1 MSPFFFSLT
10 SVTCQFASAQS
21 NVGLLSGKV
30 LWIRLKSIYINGWPL
45 QATFVMLSMGIWFGW
60 HGDGFFL
67 GTHNRRSPLDAEP
80 RQTKWAKRRRQSV
93 SWSRSIYLSFC
104 FRIDWQNSVSGTM
117 SELIVF
123 QRVHQLARWREQ
135 QQQKNELEC
144 LARPHPVIRLRKN
157 EELVASHVH
166 RFRLM
171 FLVRAFNV
179 AFLLLFCSFS
189 ISDCSYKAFQCW
201 IELWRSTL
209 FVFLF
214 GFFLLLSRGRDDR
227 RANWS
232 AQTWVMHSQLCTRV
246 CVSVCLC
253 GKAVK
258 YRFLFE
264 LQRRHSPPTSTDACT
279 NLNDPGPLLCRYQ
292 SCVLSTCRWLA
303 KRNVIVLFIC
313 FLFLDRKIWKTL
325 RL

>member
-21 NVGLLSGKV
+21 NEGLPSGKV

-135 QQQKNELEC
+135 QQKNELEC
-144 LARPHPVIRLRKN
+144 LARPHPVIRLRKKWR
-157 EELVASHVH
+157 A
-166 RFRLM
+166 RRLTRPSIPADVSCPCVQCG
-171 FLVRAFNV
+171 FSF
-179 AFLLLFCSFS
+179 LFCSFS

-201 IELWRSTL
+201 IELWRSSL
-209 FVFLF
+209 FFCLA
-214 GFFLLLSRGRDDR
+214 FFFFSLEGEMIEGPIGVHRLEWCI
-227 RANWS
+227 ANF
-232 AQTWVMHSQLCTRV
+232 VR
-246 CVSVCLC
+246 VSVCLC
-253 GKAVK
+253 V
-258 YRFLFE
+258 
-264 LQRRHSPPTSTDACT
+264 
-279 NLNDPGPLLCRYQ
+279 
-292 SCVLSTCRWLA
+292 CVA
-303 KRNVIVLFIC
+303 KRQSIDSCLNCSGAILHRPARTRVQIWTIRARCCVDIKVAFSLHADGWQSEMLLFY
-313 FLFLDRKIWKTL
+313 LFVFYF
-325 RL
+325 

>member
-60 HGDGFFL
+60 HGDGFFF

-135 QQQKNELEC
+135 QQQQKNELEC
-144 LARPHPVIRLRKN
+144 LARPHPVIRLRKKWR
-157 EELVASHVH
+157 A
-166 RFRLM
+166 RRLTRPSIPADVSCPCVQCG
-171 FLVRAFNV
+171 FSFA
-179 AFLLLFCSFS
+179 LLLFFH
-189 ISDCSYKAFQCW
+189 IW
-201 IELWRSTL
+201 
-209 FVFLF
+209 
-214 GFFLLLSRGRDDR
+214 LLLQGVSMLDR
-227 RANWS
+227 IVTFYFVCFFVCLAFFFFSLEGEMIEGPIGVHRLEWCIANF
-232 AQTWVMHSQLCTRV
+232 VR
-246 CVSVCLC
+246 VSVCLC
-253 GKAVK
+253 V
-258 YRFLFE
+258 
-264 LQRRHSPPTSTDACT
+264 
-279 NLNDPGPLLCRYQ
+279 
-292 SCVLSTCRWLA
+292 CVA
-303 KRNVIVLFIC
+303 KRQSIDSCLNCSGAILHRPARTRVQIWTIRARCCVDIKVAFSLHADGWQSEMLLFY
-313 FLFLDRKIWKTL
+313 LFVFYF
-325 RL
+325 

>member
-1 MSPFFFSLT
+1 MATASFSARTIDARRSTLNHGKQNEPRGDGRV
-10 SVTCQFASAQS
+10 SVDHVRFICRFVS
-21 NVGLLSGKV
+21 
-30 LWIRLKSIYINGWPL
+30 KSIDKIL
-45 QATFVMLSMGIWFGW
+45 LAVQCL
-60 HGDGFFL
+60 
-67 GTHNRRSPLDAEP
+67 
-80 RQTKWAKRRRQSV
+80 
-93 SWSRSIYLSFC
+93 SWSC
-104 FRIDWQNSVSGTM
+104 
-117 SELIVF
+117 
-123 QRVHQLARWREQ
+123 
-135 QQQKNELEC
+135 
-144 LARPHPVIRLRKN
+144 
-157 EELVASHVH
+157 
-166 RFRLM
+166 
-171 FLVRAFNV
+171 FNV
-179 AFLLLFCSFS
+179 FISLHVDENNNNRKMSLNVLRDRIRSFAWERMKSSSPHTSIDSGWCFLSVRSMWLFFCSF
-189 ISDCSYKAFQCW
+189 A
-201 IELWRSTL
+201 L
-209 FVFLF
+209 FPYLIAPTRRFNVGSNCDVLLCLFFCLF

-246 CVSVCLC
+246 CVFVCLC
-253 GKAVK
+253 GKAAK

>member
-104 FRIDWQNSVSGTM
+104 FKIDWQNSVSGTM

-123 QRVHQLARWREQ
+123 QRVHQLARWREQQ

-179 AFLLLFCSFS
+179 AFLFSFALFPYLIAPTRRFNVGSNCDVLLCLFFCLAFFFFS
-189 ISDCSYKAFQCW
+189 LEGEM
-201 IELWRSTL
+201 IEGPIGVHRLEWCIAN
-209 FVFLF
+209 FV
-214 GFFLLLSRGRDDR
+214 R
-227 RANWS
+227 
-232 AQTWVMHSQLCTRV
+232 
-246 CVSVCLC
+246 VSVC
-253 GKAVK
+253 
-258 YRFLFE
+258 
-264 LQRRHSPPTSTDACT
+264 Q
-279 NLNDPGPLLCRYQ
+279 
-292 SCVLSTCRWLA
+292 CVCVA
-303 KRNVIVLFIC
+303 KR
-313 FLFLDRKIWKTL
+313 
-325 RL
+325 